1 MPPASASVN
10 PPAPSRSARTASST
24 VAGATSENDIGGVP
38 TSTAGQIV
46 CRYGFVAS
54 AFLSVGGGWSGPT
67 MPFELTLRYTTPLT
81 PISDVEEVLQEFL
94 RMVGYLPEGEDHR
107 GGDGPVRQTLAYRL
121 VRECLLRGSGA
132 AWYAEELVAVLQTS
146 KPTIYRH
153 INRLK
158 SLDMLEEVGGPSNG
172 KGRKGYRLRYGN
184 LSRAWDHTEANAQ
197 NALRRY
203 RETVNHLQTLLEHAP
218 APAPPGGE
226 RGVGAAPAKAAPKPR
241 GSSR

>member
-1 MPPASASVN
+1 
-10 PPAPSRSARTASST
+10 
-24 VAGATSENDIGGVP
+24 
-38 TSTAGQIV
+38 
-46 CRYGFVAS
+46 
-54 AFLSVGGGWSGPT
+54 

-81 PISDVEEVLQEFL
+81 PISDVDEVLQEFL

-107 GGDGPVRQTLAYRL
+107 GGDGPVSQTLAYRL
-121 VRECLLRGSGA
+121 LRECFLRDPA
-132 AWYAEELVAVLQTS
+132 RAWYAEELVAVLKTS

-158 SLDMLEEVGGPSNG
+158 SLDLLEEVAGAANG

-184 LSRAWDHTEANAQ
+184 VSRAWDHTEANAQ

-203 RETVNHLQTLLEHAP
+203 RETVNHLQTLLEHAAAP
-218 APAPPGGE
+218 VAPAAS
-226 RGVGAAPAKAAPKPR
+226 AAAASPPAKVAPKLR